1 MKKLE
6 TKLYIVLDEHTL
18 NTMKG
23 KGNKT
28 AKFKT
33 FEEADLKAAEKL
45 EIWTVIEVWFEHNW
59 IHHRVK
65 ELKAL
70 DTI

>member
-1 MKKLE
+1 MKE

-33 FEEADLKAAEKL
+33 FEEADLKAAEKCS
-45 EIWTVIEVWFEHNW
+45 
-59 IHHRVK
+59 
-65 ELKAL
+65 LKRL
-70 DTI
+70 QRCITLKTD

>member
-23 KGNKT
+23 QGNKT

-33 FEEADLKAAEKL
+33 FEEADLKASEKL

>member
-1 MKKLE
+1 MKE
-6 TKLYIVLDEHTL
+6 TKLYIVLDEETL

-33 FEEADLKAAEKL
+33 FEEANNMASEKL
-45 EIWTVIEVWFEHNW
+45 EIWTVVEVWFEHSW
-59 IHHRVK
+59 IFHRIK
-65 ELKAL
+65 ELKSV